1 MAANQ
6 KLALALL
13 GLCLLCDLVL
23 CQQQATNNSNASSNT
38 EADADL
44 IESRT
49 FGHHF
54 MRRISFA
61 LVPGAFVVGVITTL
75 LAALTVVSMK
85 GLGVGVILLVLA
97 IGQMLSRALPVHA
110 AAAYAAAPAPLP
122 VVYSHSHTQ
131 QPVWLEKEW

>member
-1 MAANQ
+1 MAAQQ
-6 KLALALL
+6 KVICFFLIACFLFSAVV
-13 GLCLLCDLVL
+13 CDTIPSDETSEGDV
-23 CQQQATNNSNASSNT
+23 A
-38 EADADL
+38 EG
-44 IESRT
+44 RT

-54 MRRISFA
+54 LKRMSFA
-61 LVPGAFVVGVITTL
+61 VVPGAFVVGVITTL

-97 IGQMLSRALPVHA
+97 IGQMLSRAIPTVQ
-110 AAAYAAAPAPLP
+110 AAAYHAPAPVP

>member
-1 MAANQ
+1 MSASQ
-6 KLALALL
+6 RFALVAL
-13 GLCLLCDLVL
+13 GLCLLCELAV
-23 CQQQATNNSNASSNT
+23 CQQQANNQSET
-38 EADADL
+38 ESDL
-44 IESRT
+44 SESRT

-54 MRRISFA
+54 LRRISFA

-75 LAALTVVSMK
+75 LAALTVVSIK

-97 IGQMLSRALPVHA
+97 IGQMLSRALPVQA
-110 AAAYAAAPAPLP
+110 AAAYAAAPAPVP

>member
-1 MAANQ
+1 MAAAQ
-6 KLALALL
+6 KIAITLL

-23 CQQQATNNSNASSNT
+23 CQQQASNDSDVT
-38 EADADL
+38 
-44 IESRT
+44 ESRT

-54 MRRISFA
+54 LRRISFA

-75 LAALTVVSMK
+75 LAALTVVSIK

-97 IGQMLSRALPVHA
+97 IGQMLSRALPVQA
-110 AAAYAAAPAPLP
+110 AAAYAAAPAPVP

>member
-1 MAANQ
+1 MAAQ
-6 KLALALL
+6 QQVFYSLL
-13 GLCLLCDLVL
+13 IVCFLLNAVL
-23 CQQQATNNSNASSNT
+23 CETTSDNGGEIIDSDVA
-38 EADADL
+38 EG
-44 IESRT
+44 RT

-54 MRRISFA
+54 LKRMSFA
-61 LVPGAFVVGVITTL
+61 VVPGAFVVGVITTL

-97 IGQMLSRALPVHA
+97 IGQMLSRAIPTVQ
-110 AAAYAAAPAPLP
+110 AAAYHAPAPVP

>member
-1 MAANQ
+1 MAAVQ
-6 KLALALL
+6 KYALAVLCLCLVCELAL
-13 GLCLLCDLVL
+13 
-23 CQQQATNNSNASSNT
+23 CQEAASSNNT
-38 EADADL
+38 SAEME
-44 IESRT
+44 ESRT

-54 MRRISFA
+54 LRRISFA

-97 IGQMLSRALPVHA
+97 IGQMLSRALPPVHA
-110 AAAYAAAPAPLP
+110 AAAYAAPAPVP

>member
-1 MAANQ
+1 MAAQQ
-6 KLALALL
+6 KFFYALVV
-13 GLCLLCDLVL
+13 LCFMTNAVL
-23 CQQQATNNSNASSNT
+23 CQQTTDSDNA
-38 EADADL
+38 DVG
-44 IESRT
+44 ESRT

-54 MRRISFA
+54 LKRMSFA
-61 LVPGAFVVGVITTL
+61 VVPGAFVVGVITTL

-97 IGQMLSRALPVHA
+97 IGQMLSRALPQVHA
-110 AAAYAAAPAPLP
+110 AAYTAAPAPVP

>member
-1 MAANQ
+1 
-6 KLALALL
+6 
-13 GLCLLCDLVL
+13 
-23 CQQQATNNSNASSNT
+23 
-38 EADADL
+38 
-44 IESRT
+44 
-49 FGHHF
+49 

-110 AAAYAAAPAPLP
+110 AAAYAAPPAPFPLSTP
-122 VVYSHSHTQ
+122 IRIPSS
-131 QPVWLEKEW
+131 PSGWRRSGKW

>member
-23 CQQQATNNSNASSNT
+23 CQQQASNNSNAASEA
-38 EADADL
+38 EADLA
-44 IESRT
+44 ESRT

-110 AAAYAAAPAPLP
+110 AAAYAAAPAPVP

>member
-6 KLALALL
+6 KIVFALVCLILA
-13 GLCLLCDLVL
+13 CDLVL
-23 CQQQATNNSNASSNT
+23 GQQQAANSSEVET
-38 EADADL
+38 DAA
-44 IESRT
+44 ESRT

-54 MRRISFA
+54 LRRISFA

-75 LAALTVVSMK
+75 LAALTVVSIK

-97 IGQMLSRALPVHA
+97 IGQMLSRALPVQA
-110 AAAYAAAPAPLP
+110 AAAYAAAPVPAPVP

>member
-1 MAANQ
+1 MVSREEGGNDNCY
-6 KLALALL
+6 LSCSTLT
-13 GLCLLCDLVL
+13 C
-23 CQQQATNNSNASSNT
+23 T
-38 EADADL
+38 
-44 IESRT
+44 ESRT

-54 MRRISFA
+54 LRRISFA

-75 LAALTVVSMK
+75 LAALTVVSIK

-97 IGQMLSRALPVHA
+97 IGQMLSRALPVQA
-110 AAAYAAAPAPLP
+110 APAAYAAAPAPLP

>member
-1 MAANQ
+1 MAAQQ
-6 KLALALL
+6 K
-13 GLCLLCDLVL
+13 VL
-23 CQQQATNNSNASSNT
+23 CSLLIAFFFISAVMCDTIPSDETT
-38 EADADL
+38 EGDVA
-44 IESRT
+44 EGRT

-54 MRRISFA
+54 LKRMSFA
-61 LVPGAFVVGVITTL
+61 VVPGAFVVGVITTL

-97 IGQMLSRALPVHA
+97 IGQMLSRAIPTVQ
-110 AAAYAAAPAPLP
+110 AAAYHAPAPVP

>member
-1 MAANQ
+1 MAAQQ
-6 KLALALL
+6 KIICAVVVMCFMANA
-13 GLCLLCDLVL
+13 VL
-23 CQQQATNNSNASSNT
+23 CQQTTDSDNADVS
-38 EADADL
+38 
-44 IESRT
+44 ESRT

-54 MRRISFA
+54 LKRMSFA
-61 LVPGAFVVGVITTL
+61 VVPGAFVVGVITTL

-97 IGQMLSRALPVHA
+97 IGQMLSRALPQVHA
-110 AAAYAAAPAPLP
+110 AAYTAAPAPVP

>member
-1 MAANQ
+1 MATQHKIICSVVIMCVMFNA
-6 KLALALL
+6 
-13 GLCLLCDLVL
+13 VL
-23 CQQQATNNSNASSNT
+23 CQQTTDSET
-38 EADADL
+38 ADVS
-44 IESRT
+44 ESRT

-54 MRRISFA
+54 LKRMSFA
-61 LVPGAFVVGVITTL
+61 VVPGAFVVGVITTL

-97 IGQMLSRALPVHA
+97 IGQMLSRALPQVHA
-110 AAAYAAAPAPLP
+110 AAYTAAPAPVP

>member
-1 MAANQ
+1 MAIAQ
-6 KLALALL
+6 KIALALVL
-13 GLCLLCDLVL
+13 LCLVCDVVL
-23 CQQQATNNSNASSNT
+23 CQQTGSNSSSSSS
-38 EADADL
+38 DADVA
-44 IESRT
+44 ESRT

-54 MRRISFA
+54 LRRMSFA
-61 LVPGAFVVGVITTL
+61 VVPGAFVVGVITTL

-97 IGQMLSRALPVHA
+97 IGQMLSRALPVQA
-110 AAAYAAAPAPLP
+110 AAAYVAPPAPVP

>member
-1 MAANQ
+1 MASQQ
-6 KLALALL
+6 KIVYSLL
-13 GLCLLCDLVL
+13 VVCFLISAVMCE
-23 CQQQATNNSNASSNT
+23 TNNDNGGEVIDGDVA
-38 EADADL
+38 EG
-44 IESRT
+44 RT

-54 MRRISFA
+54 LKRMSFA
-61 LVPGAFVVGVITTL
+61 VVPGAFVVGVITTL

-97 IGQMLSRALPVHA
+97 IGQMLSRAIPTVQ
-110 AAAYAAAPAPLP
+110 AAAYHAPAPVP

>member
-6 KLALALL
+6 KIVFALVCLFLA
-13 GLCLLCDLVL
+13 CDLVL
-23 CQQQATNNSNASSNT
+23 GQQPAANSS
-38 EADADL
+38 DADSDVA
-44 IESRT
+44 ESRT

-54 MRRISFA
+54 LRRISFA

-75 LAALTVVSMK
+75 LAALTVVSIK

-97 IGQMLSRALPVHA
+97 IGQMLSRALPVQA
-110 AAAYAAAPAPLP
+110 AAAYAAAPVPVQAPVP

>member
-1 MAANQ
+1 MFS
-6 KLALALL
+6 LHFVCGDLTILL
-13 GLCLLCDLVL
+13 SYKKK
-23 CQQQATNNSNASSNT
+23 TP
-38 EADADL
+38 EA
-44 IESRT
+44 RT

-54 MRRISFA
+54 LKRMSFA
-61 LVPGAFVVGVITTL
+61 VVPGAFVVGVITTL

-97 IGQMLSRALPVHA
+97 IGQMLSRALPQVHA
-110 AAAYAAAPAPLP
+110 ATYAAAPAPVP

>member
-6 KLALALL
+6 KLIFALF

-23 CQQQATNNSNASSNT
+23 CQQQASNNSNT

-44 IESRT
+44 AESRT

-110 AAAYAAAPAPLP
+110 AAAYAAAPAPVP

>member
-1 MAANQ
+1 MAAVQ
-6 KLALALL
+6 KITLALVC
-13 GLCLLCDLVL
+13 LCFLCDMVL
-23 CQQQATNNSNASSNT
+23 CQQQASNNSETDSDVA
-38 EADADL
+38 
-44 IESRT
+44 ESRT

-54 MRRISFA
+54 LRRISFA

-75 LAALTVVSMK
+75 LAALTVVSIK

-97 IGQMLSRALPVHA
+97 IGQMLSRALPVQA
-110 AAAYAAAPAPLP
+110 AAAYAAAPVPAPVP